1 MARNEDLERLRV
13 PWDLVV
19 IGGGITG
26 AGVLLEASRQG
37 LRCLLLEQK
46 DFAWGTSS
54 RSGKMVHGGLRYLK
68 QGQFKT
74 TKEAVRER
82 EKLLLYYPGLVNP
95 MDFIF
100 PIKKEAVT
108 LKWAS
113 NLFFSIYDL
122 MAGRRAHQFHN
133 PDDLGAMVPNLR
145 NGKSYGGFTF
155 QDAITDDAR
164 LVLRTIQEAQMLG
177 GLALNYVKVLNL
189 LKDQQGRVAGVLARD
204 SRSENSHEVFARV
217 IINAGGAWNDE
228 LRQSLGRQPRLRPL
242 RGSHLVFTQAL
253 FPLTRAIALT
263 SPRDRRSLYALPWEG
278 MTLLGTTDLDHE
290 LPLDQEPKISHME
303 GEYLLETANQ
313 WFPDLGL
320 SIKDVSA
327 TFAGVRPVINTGKKN
342 PSRESRDHAVW
353 VEEGLISISGG
364 KLTTFQLMARQALLA
379 ARPWLKSL
387 SPKAGKSARASEV
400 PCEDVL
406 ESPRFKTS
414 PLLHSRLTG
423 RYGLV
428 AKDILAGDSKPFLE
442 TVEGTQTLWAEVVWA
457 AKQEKV
463 VHLDDLLLRRTR
475 LGLLLPR
482 GGAEILEQVRDHAQ
496 MALGWDD
503 QRWRNE
509 ADRYLSLWQQA
520 YSPDLIA

>member
-1 MARNEDLERLRV
+1 MRD

-68 QGQFKT
+68 QGQIKT
-74 TKEAVRER
+74 TWEAIRER
-82 EKLLLYYPGLVNP
+82 ETLLFDYPGLVNP
-95 MDFIF
+95 MTFIL
-100 PIKKEAVT
+100 PMEKEST
-108 LKWAS
+108 SLKWTV
-113 NLFFSIYDL
+113 NLFISIYDL

-133 PDDLGAMVPNLR
+133 RDDLGAMVPNLR
-145 NGKSYGGFTF
+145 NGKSYGGFSF
-155 QDAITDDAR
+155 QDAVTDDAR
-164 LVLRTIQEAQMLG
+164 LVLRTIQEAQTLG
-177 GLALNYVKVLNL
+177 GLALNYLKVLNV
-189 LKDQQGRVAGVLARD
+189 LKDRHGRVAGVLARD
-204 SRSENSHEVFARV
+204 SRNGNSHEVFARV

-228 LRQSLGRQPRLRPL
+228 LRRSLGRQPRLRPL
-242 RGSHLVFTQAL
+242 RGSHLVFTQAR
-253 FPLTRAIALT
+253 FPLTRAVALT

-290 LPLDQEPKISHME
+290 LPLDQEPKISHVE

-320 SIKDVSA
+320 SKKDVSA

-379 ARPWLKSL
+379 ARPWLKPL
-387 SPKAGKSARASEV
+387 SAKARKGARTSEV
-400 PCEDVL
+400 RGRDVL
-406 ESPRFKTS
+406 ESPNFKPT
-414 PLLHSRLTG
+414 PLLLSRLTG

-428 AKDILAGDSKPFLE
+428 AKDILAGDLKPFSE

-457 AKQEKV
+457 ATQEKV

-475 LGLLLPR
+475 LGLLLPK
-482 GGAEILEQVRDHAQ
+482 GGADILEQVREHTQ

-509 ADRYLSLWQQA
+509 ADRYLSLWQDA
-520 YSPDLIA
+520 YSSDLIA